1 MENSLEVMYKGFLI
15 GSTMLV
21 PGVSGGSMA
30 IILGIYERLL
40 SAISSLTRNVKENLL
55 FLGLFVVSAGMG
67 MLFLA
72 RPILSLLESYP
83 KPMQCLFIG
92 AVAGGIPVIWKQG
105 KIERIT
111 WKTGLCFV
119 TGFLSVIGISLI
131 PAEIFQTGF
140 AAKTTEVGVQSTGL
154 FSYLLLIV
162 AGILSSTALVLP
174 GISVSYFLLVLG
186 LYQELMRAISEMDM
200 EFLLPM
206 GSGIL
211 IGVLLT
217 TKALEYVL
225 KRYPQVAYMVILGF
239 VVGSV
244 LEILPQMPRGGEWLL
259 CTGAGLTG
267 FFAISTL
274 SEKENI

>member
-119 TGFLSVIGISLI
+119 AGFLSVIGISLI

>member
-1 MENSLEVMYKGFLI
+1 MKNSLEVMYKGFLI

-119 TGFLSVIGISLI
+119 AGFLSVIGISLI

>member
-1 MENSLEVMYKGFLI
+1 MKNSLEVMYKGFLI

-55 FLGLFVVSAGMG
+55 FLGLFAVSAGMG

-119 TGFLSVIGISLI
+119 AGFLSVIWISLI

-154 FSYLLLIV
+154 FSYLFLIV

>member
-1 MENSLEVMYKGFLI
+1 MKNSLEVMYKGFLI

-119 TGFLSVIGISLI
+119 AGFLSVIGISLI
-131 PAEIFQTGF
+131 PAEVFQTGF